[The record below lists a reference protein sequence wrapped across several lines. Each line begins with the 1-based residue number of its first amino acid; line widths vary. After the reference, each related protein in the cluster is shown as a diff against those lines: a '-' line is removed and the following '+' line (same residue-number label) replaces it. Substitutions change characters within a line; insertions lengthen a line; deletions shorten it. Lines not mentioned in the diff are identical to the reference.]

1 LKKINKE
8 SNKVIIIRMENYIE
22 FNLPNDKFYLVKEF
36 IEKFYCEITIKERV
50 YYIQIRNENENDN
63 LNNSLICYLHDLLF
77 DTLDV
82 LNIMLETNWNEEY
95 YSIPLFFKEKKFR
108 DEKNFTIYENCSY
121 FEDHELK
128 NLIHHFLSNN

>member
-1 LKKINKE
+1 
-8 SNKVIIIRMENYIE
+8 MENYIE
-22 FNLPNDKFYLVKEF
+22 FNLPSDKFYLIKEF
-36 IEKFYCEITIKERV
+36 IENFYCEITIKERV

-82 LNIMLETNWNEEY
+82 LNIMLDTNWNEEY

-108 DEKNFTIYENCSY
+108 DENNFTIYENCSY
-121 FEDHELK
+121 FEDYELK